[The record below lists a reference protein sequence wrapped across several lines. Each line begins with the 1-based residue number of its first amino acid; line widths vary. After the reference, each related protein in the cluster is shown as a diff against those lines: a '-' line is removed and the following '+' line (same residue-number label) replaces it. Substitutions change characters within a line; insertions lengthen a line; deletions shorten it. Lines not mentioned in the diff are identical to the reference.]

1 MTGTKGALGDK
12 GMTGDT
18 GSKGKIIVVQNK
30 YESLWIKT
38 HYTLYYLTC
47 GPLSPSVPLSP
58 RTPLSPDTPLSP

>member
-38 HYTLYYLTC
+38 HYTLYYLTAI
-47 GPLSPSVPLSP
+47 SARMNVTSNV
-58 RTPLSPDTPLSP
+58 